1 MFLVWRRRWSTAESQ
16 RPRRD
21 RRFFLKFFWFLLPN
35 SSKNMKFEW
44 KNYAED
50 SIRHFV
56 FILLWGFSI
65 VKRKSYAIS
74 YDYLVHK
81 LVCFDWIF
89 FCFYIISP
97 KNCRKYPNL
106 ANFSVSTLDK
116 AMNFLRELG
125 DWFRYIPASKR
136 QGSPKVRFFYIFDM
150 IYLLMRLIHMLSCL
164 FKLY

>member
-1 MFLVWRRRWSTAESQ
+1 MLYKYATKKRPICILIYLFSVTRLFLVWRRRWSTAESQ

-65 VKRKSYAIS
+65 VKRKFYAIS
-74 YDYLVHK
+74 NDYLVHK
-81 LVCFDWIF
+81 LVCFDWTI

-97 KNCRKYPNL
+97 KKLPKISK
-106 ANFSVSTLDK
+106 FS
-116 AMNFLRELG
+116 
-125 DWFRYIPASKR
+125 
-136 QGSPKVRFFYIFDM
+136 
-150 IYLLMRLIHMLSCL
+150 
-164 FKLY
+164 KLYYFNLRWSFEFS